1 MGEAALW
8 ILLGVAFAYILRLQ
22 NQMQNF
28 HVPPKADCEHE
39 WSEWQ
44 HFTTDYAYV
53 QHRECTKCKF
63 IFTEQLQKLQ
73 PPQEKVK

>member
-1 MGEAALW
+1 MNYDLW
-8 ILLGVAFAYILRLQ
+8 LILIGPAFIAGAVGFVWLIDH
-22 NQMQNF
+22 F
-28 HVPPKADCEHE
+28 FGDCRHE